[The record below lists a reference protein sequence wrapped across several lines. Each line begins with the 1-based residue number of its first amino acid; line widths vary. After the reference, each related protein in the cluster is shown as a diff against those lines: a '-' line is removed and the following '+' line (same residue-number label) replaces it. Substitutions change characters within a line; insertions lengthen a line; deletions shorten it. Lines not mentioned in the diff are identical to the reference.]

1 MKILKLIKIH
11 AAAAA
16 ATVITYSIL
25 TGGDPRNIA
34 AMMLLYLWMLVTLA
48 DADMWICEKKEKRHG
63 RHERNKTR
71 SGYSA
76 GTKFGI
82 DLALKILGLED
93 K

>member
-48 DADMWICEKKEKRHG
+48 DAVIWMQERKEKRHG
-63 RHERNKTR
+63 RHERNTAG
-71 SGYSA
+71 SGRA
-76 GTKFGI
+76 GGK
-82 DLALKILGLED
+82 AR
-93 K
+93 